1 MGIFFSVVFEDLPT
15 NAILKRINLF
25 KPEII
30 ISRSDKMIFS
40 LKKKLKYKK
49 FLKLNLNNFTLQN
62 KKKN

>member
-30 ISRSDKMIFS
+30 ISRSDKMILS
-40 LKKKLKYKK
+40 LKKKIKNKK
-49 FLKLNLNNFTLQN
+49 FLKLSLKKFNFT
-62 KKKN
+62 K